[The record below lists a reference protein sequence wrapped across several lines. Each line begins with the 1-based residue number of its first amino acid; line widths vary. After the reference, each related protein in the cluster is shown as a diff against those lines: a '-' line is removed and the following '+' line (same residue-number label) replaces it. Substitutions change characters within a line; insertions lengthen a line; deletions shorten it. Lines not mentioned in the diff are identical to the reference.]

1 MQCKKEEMKRD
12 ASMSEQEVT
21 LFVDFYSKKKIKN
34 KKIKN
39 WESRMKSASSLH
51 TVTQANKTC

>member
-21 LFVDFYSKKKIKN
+21 LFVDFYSKKKKN
-34 KKIKN
+34 KK
-39 WESRMKSASSLH
+39 
-51 TVTQANKTC
+51 

>member
-1 MQCKKEEMKRD
+1 
-12 ASMSEQEVT
+12 MSEQEV
-21 LFVDFYSKKKIKN
+21 FVDFYLKKKIKN

-51 TVTQANKTC
+51 TVTQANKTS

>member
-1 MQCKKEEMKRD
+1 MQEGRNEKRCFYEWTGGYKKIFK
-12 ASMSEQEVT
+12 
-21 LFVDFYSKKKIKN
+21 KKKIKN

>member
-21 LFVDFYSKKKIKN
+21 LFVDFYSKKK
-34 KKIKN
+34 KKR
-39 WESRMKSASSLH
+39 ESRMKSSSSLH

>member
-21 LFVDFYSKKKIKN
+21 LFVDFYLKKK
-34 KKIKN
+34 KKKLG
-39 WESRMKSASSLH
+39 KSNEKCFIATYCH
-51 TVTQANKTC
+51 TDK

>member
-1 MQCKKEEMKRD
+1 MQEGRNEKRCFY
-12 ASMSEQEVT
+12 EWT
-21 LFVDFYSKKKIKN
+21 GGYTFCRFLFKKKKIKN

>member
-21 LFVDFYSKKKIKN
+21 LFVDFYSKKKKGKPNEKCFI
-34 KKIKN
+34 
-39 WESRMKSASSLH
+39 ATYCH
-51 TVTQANKTC
+51 TGK

>member
-21 LFVDFYSKKKIKN
+21 LFVDFYLKKKN
-34 KKIKN
+34 KK
-39 WESRMKSASSLH
+39 
-51 TVTQANKTC
+51 